1 MNGIIKGKIFGLVGI
16 TNHSTALKIN
26 SVTHISYSVLQ
37 KISREVEVLAWFI
50 VVSCEIFF

>member
-37 KISREVEVLAWFI
+37 KISREVEVLVWFI